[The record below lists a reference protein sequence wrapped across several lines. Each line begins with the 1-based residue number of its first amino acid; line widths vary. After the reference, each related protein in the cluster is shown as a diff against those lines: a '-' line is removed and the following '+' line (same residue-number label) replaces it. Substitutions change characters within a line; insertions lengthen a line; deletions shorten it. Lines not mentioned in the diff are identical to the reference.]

1 MTRRTTSI
9 RLQGETLERLDHL
22 ARSLD
27 RSRSWLL
34 NQAVER
40 YLDHEEWF
48 VAGVEEGL
56 VQAERAEL
64 IPHDRVM
71 DRTRARIATKPNR
84 RS

>member
-9 RLQGETLERLDHL
+9 RLQGETLERLDHM
-22 ARSLD
+22 AKSLD

-48 VAGVEEGL
+48 VASVKEGL
-56 VQAERAEL
+56 VQVS
-64 IPHDRVM
+64 PPDRIYEFV
-71 DRTRARIATKPNR
+71 TRV
-84 RS
+84 S